1 MAVDTANMLVVHV
14 DMVQALALAVCT
26 YYFGVWLK
34 HVIPVLERL
43 SVPSPVV
50 GGMPFAFVLSVL
62 EGCGVMRVVFDSTLQ
77 TVLMLAFFTT
87 IGMMASLKLIGQ
99 GGKLLLGFLVSV
111 TVLAVLQNVL
121 GIAVTKLLGVDF
133 HYGLLAGSVSMMG
146 GLGTSAAFGPN
157 FEQLYGIT
165 GGTVVA
171 VTAATFG
178 MVAALVI
185 GGPFGEW
192 LIRKYKVRTPMT
204 DPEIAAKLNVP
215 EEVETDIIDE
225 HSAEHSTFTEQLLKA
240 GGMIAICM
248 ALGTVVSHYLGQ
260 FITLPAYIGS
270 MIVAAIVRNIADF
283 TGKLK
288 IDKVGLNAVADISL
302 VLFVTMAINSLK
314 LHELVNLALPLVV
327 TLICQTILMMAFAGG
342 RHRLFDGRDGQ
353 RFGQHAG
360 FERKVRTKP
369 AGLADRKYRGRIPHR
384 LDQCADYHINGAD
397 AVVRKQISDTR
408 GCRLAAFSFGKK
420 QRRHNVFPASLS
432 AEQT

>member
-26 YYFGVWLK
+26 YYLGVWLK

-50 GGMPFAFVLSVL
+50 GGMPFAFLLSVL
-62 EGCGVMRVVFDSTLQ
+62 EGSGIMRVVFDSTLQ

-99 GGKLLLGFLVSV
+99 GGKLLLGFLFSV

-121 GIAVTKLLGVDF
+121 GVAITKLMGVDF

-171 VTAATFG
+171 VTSATFG
-178 MVAALVI
+178 MVAALTI

-204 DPEIAAKLNVP
+204 DPEVAAKLNVP

-225 HSAEHSTFTEQLLKA
+225 HAAEHSTFTEQLLKA

-248 ALGTVVSHYLGQ
+248 ALGTIVSHYLGQ

-327 TLICQTILMMAFAGG
+327 TLVCQTLLMLAFAWGVLFMCFGRNFTAVMLTVGG
-342 RHRLFDGRDGQ
+342 I
-353 RFGQHAG
+353 G
-360 FERKVRTKP
+360 FSMGAT
-369 AGLADRKYRGRIPHR
+369 ANGLANMQALSEKYGQSPQAWLIVSVVGAF
-384 LDQCADYHINGAD
+384 LIDLINALIITSM
-397 AVVRKQISDTR
+397 AQMP
-408 GCRLAAFSFGKK
+408 L
-420 QRRHNVFPASLS
+420 
-432 AEQT
+432 

>member
-1 MAVDTANMLVVHV
+1 MALETVGMPVVHV

-26 YYFGVWLK
+26 YYLGVKLK
-34 HVIPVLERL
+34 RVIPLFERF

-50 GGMPFAFVLSVL
+50 GGVPFAFVLSVL
-62 EGCGVMRVVFDSTLQ
+62 EGMGVMRVEFDSTLQ

-99 GGKLLLGFLVSV
+99 GGKLLLGFLAAV
-111 TVLAVLQNVL
+111 TVLCVLQNVL
-121 GIAVTKLLGVDF
+121 GVAVTKLMGVDF

-146 GLGTSAAFGPN
+146 GLGTAASFGPN

-178 MVAALVI
+178 MVAALMI

-192 LIRKYKVRTPMT
+192 LIRRYKVRTPMT
-204 DPEIAAKLNVP
+204 DPALAEKLNVP

-225 HSAEHSTFTEQLLKA
+225 HAAEHQTFTEQLLKA
-240 GGMIAICM
+240 GGLIAVCM
-248 ALGTVVSHYLGQ
+248 GLGTIVSGYLGQ

-270 MIVAAIVRNIADF
+270 MIVAAVVRNIADF
-283 TGKLK
+283 SGKLK

-314 LHELVNLALPLVV
+314 LHELVNLALPLMV
-327 TLICQTILMMAFAGG
+327 TLLAQTLLMMVFAWAVLFMCFGRNFTAVMLTVGG
-342 RHRLFDGRDGQ
+342 I
-353 RFGQHAG
+353 G
-360 FERKVRTKP
+360 FSMGAT
-369 AGLADRKYRGRIPHR
+369 ANGLANMQAISEKYGQSPQAWLIVSIVGAF
-384 LDQCADYHINGAD
+384 LIDLINALIITTMG
-397 AVVRKQISDTR
+397 QMP
-408 GCRLAAFSFGKK
+408 L
-420 QRRHNVFPASLS
+420 
-432 AEQT
+432 